1 VEILEKRELLDSTPN
16 QAYVAQVYQDLL
28 LRGTDAAGLAFW
40 SGQLDKGASRSII
53 ADSLD
58 HSAEYFQTNIIKP
71 GYQQFLNRT
80 SDQAGLD
87 FWTGQLQGGLTDEQ
101 MQAGF
106 IASNEFYAN
115 ANHGTVPVPV
125 TPAHDRAW
133 VDALYQALLKRA
145 PDQAGEDFWTNEL
158 QGTLTRLQV
167 ANGFTGSTEG
177 LGLRVLQ
184 TYQRYLHRSA
194 MPAEVNFWVGL
205 YHAGFTNEGIVTGFI
220 SSNEYYANAQ
230 LGLSITSPA
239 NGLSTK
245 TNVSVTGQYSDTNS
259 TITSL
264 QAQVDSGT
272 PSSATFDTAGH
283 FSFTTTLALDGS
295 ADGNHTVHFQATDQA
310 GKTASTAVSFK
321 LDTRPPVVA
330 SNSPAPG
337 VTTST
342 NITITGTVSDAGSG
356 VAGLQAKVDNGAA
369 AAVTVGAGGSFTFA
383 TSLALDGSA
392 NGAHT
397 VHFTATD
404 AVGNSGGLVFPFTL
418 QVSTG
423 GGNHAPTLQPIA
435 PLTVMPGGY
444 LAVPLQASDQ
454 DGDRL
459 TFTVGGAS
467 PPPTGQLTADGTLIF
482 TPTTAE
488 IGTYN
493 FTVYVSDG
501 QAEASQPVTLHVVAD
516 PVTTTRVSGVVK
528 DFNDLPI
535 AGVTVAAG
543 GSTTTTAS
551 DGSYHLT
558 LASASSASTLE
569 VRGANLGG
577 QYTTVSTPLA
587 RELQHG
593 LYTGNDNVIG
603 RSTYLTVVDSAHAVT
618 VDPLQPTVLTSP
630 SVSGFRL
637 SVPAGGIVKADGTP
651 YSGPLSI
658 TAVPA
663 KRLSVAQTSSLSP
676 AQTLQLAPQGA
687 MMKPGGLL
695 SLPNAGN
702 LPPNSPAEL
711 NERDPATGELEPVGP
726 ATVSPDGTTV
736 DYTGPL
742 DFFGDFAITPQVTS
756 YPGDPGPMDKL

>member
-145 PDQAGEDFWTNEL
+145 PDQTGEDFWTNEL

-167 ANGFTGSTEG
+167 ANGFTGSPEG

-194 MPAEVNFWVGL
+194 TPAEVNFWVGL
-205 YHAGFTNEGIVTGFI
+205 YHTGYTNEGIVTGFI

-230 LGLSITSPA
+230 LGLSITSPV
-239 NGLSTK
+239 NGLATK
-245 TNVSVTGQYSDTNS
+245 TNVTVTGQYSDTNS

-264 QAQVDSGT
+264 QAQVDSAT
-272 PSSATFDTAGH
+272 PASATFDTAGH

-310 GKTASTAVSFK
+310 GKVASTAVSFM
-321 LDTRPPVVA
+321 LDSRPPA
-330 SNSPAPG
+330 LSTSSPAPG
-337 VTTST
+337 VVATT
-342 NITITGTVSDAGSG
+342 NVTIMGTVNDYGSG
-356 VAGLQAKVDNGAA
+356 VARLQARVDNGAA
-369 AAVTVGAGGSFTFA
+369 AAVTVGAGGSFTFS

-404 AVGNSGGLVFPFTL
+404 AVGNSGGLDFPFTL

-423 GGNHAPTLQPIA
+423 GGNHAPTLQPIS

-444 LAVPLQASDQ
+444 LALPLQAHDQ

-488 IGTYN
+488 IGTYD
-493 FTVYVSDG
+493 FTV
-501 QAEASQPVTLHVVAD
+501 
-516 PVTTTRVSGVVK
+516 
-528 DFNDLPI
+528 
-535 AGVTVAAG
+535 
-543 GSTTTTAS
+543 
-551 DGSYHLT
+551 
-558 LASASSASTLE
+558 
-569 VRGANLGG
+569 
-577 QYTTVSTPLA
+577 
-587 RELQHG
+587 
-593 LYTGNDNVIG
+593 
-603 RSTYLTVVDSAHAVT
+603 
-618 VDPLQPTVLTSP
+618 
-630 SVSGFRL
+630 
-637 SVPAGGIVKADGTP
+637 
-651 YSGPLSI
+651 
-658 TAVPA
+658 
-663 KRLSVAQTSSLSP
+663 
-676 AQTLQLAPQGA
+676 
-687 MMKPGGLL
+687 
-695 SLPNAGN
+695 
-702 LPPNSPAEL
+702 
-711 NERDPATGELEPVGP
+711 
-726 ATVSPDGTTV
+726 
-736 DYTGPL
+736 
-742 DFFGDFAITPQVTS
+742 
-756 YPGDPGPMDKL
+756 